1 MASYVG
7 STAFNENDP
16 QNPVIADQYGIIM
29 GTSHHEP
36 MMRAHKEYTNRRK
49 EVGAW
54 DYATNKKNLDKSFR
68 DGLERN
74 KNFDNI
80 ITIGMRGDGDV
91 AMGKGNDEENM
102 KVLRHVVE
110 GQRQIIKDE

>member
-1 MASYVG
+1 MELSWVPH
-7 STAFNENDP
+7 TT
-16 QNPVIADQYGIIM
+16 NPWCVPTRNI
-29 GTSHHEP
+29 P
-36 MMRAHKEYTNRRK
+36 NRRK

-54 DYATNKKNLDKSFR
+54 DYATNKKNLDKFFR

-102 KVLRHVVE
+102 KVLHHVVE